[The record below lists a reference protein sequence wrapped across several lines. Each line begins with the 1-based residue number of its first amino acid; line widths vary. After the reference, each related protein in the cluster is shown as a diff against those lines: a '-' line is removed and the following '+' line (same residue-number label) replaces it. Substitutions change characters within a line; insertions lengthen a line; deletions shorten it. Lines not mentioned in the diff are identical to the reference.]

1 MSFIFTGEL
10 CAMAMKNDAKNEEE
24 LTDISK
30 LTWGIWR
37 ILIRA
42 LENIKNMHFE
52 WILLGNVFNVW
63 AKKI

>member
-1 MSFIFTGEL
+1 
-10 CAMAMKNDAKNEEE
+10 MAMKNDAKNEEE